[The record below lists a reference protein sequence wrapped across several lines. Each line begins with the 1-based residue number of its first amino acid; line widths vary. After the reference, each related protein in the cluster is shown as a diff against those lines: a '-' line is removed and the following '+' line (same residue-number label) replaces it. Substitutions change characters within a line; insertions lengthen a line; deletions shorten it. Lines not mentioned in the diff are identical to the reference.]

1 MKKTVLALG
10 MFDGMHIGHKKLIDT
25 AVLLAKHNGLTPAVF
40 TFTNHPQ
47 ELFGGKVAR
56 LVSNEMRAEL
66 MKKLGVERIE
76 EVPFTREI
84 SSMQPAAFVDMLKE
98 RLDPQIIVAGFNYTF
113 GKGKKGNAELLSK
126 LALER
131 DISVAIVPPVLMNKQ
146 PVSSTRIREMI
157 ERGDVS
163 GVQLLLGRTYTL
175 TGTVVEDRRIGRTI
189 GFPTAN
195 IDPDPS
201 KAIPADGVYISMAS
215 LGGELMPSVTNI
227 GTNPTVGGRK
237 RTVETNIFDFDKEI
251 YGEELTVYFIKR
263 LRSVKTFANLD
274 ELKAQIA
281 KDSAQARRYF
291 GC

>member
-1 MKKTVLALG
+1 M
-10 MFDGMHIGHKKLIDT
+10 
-25 AVLLAKHNGLTPAVF
+25 
-40 TFTNHPQ
+40 
-47 ELFGGKVAR
+47 
-56 LVSNEMRAEL
+56 
-66 MKKLGVERIE
+66 
-76 EVPFTREI
+76 
-84 SSMQPAAFVDMLKE
+84 
-98 RLDPQIIVAGFNYTF
+98 
-113 GKGKKGNAELLSK
+113 
-126 LALER
+126 
-131 DISVAIVPPVLMNKQ
+131 PPVLLNKQ

-189 GFPTAN
+189 GYPTAN
-195 IDPDPS
+195 IDPDQT

-215 LGGELMPSVTNI
+215 VGGELLPSVTNI
-227 GTNPTVGGRK
+227 GTNPTVGGRR
-237 RTVETNIFDFDKEI
+237 RTVETNIFDFDEEI
-251 YGEELTVYFIKR
+251 YGRELTVYFIKR